1 MIEMSEH
8 TILVLNNPAARNLA
22 VLAELPGSPRIVAGD
37 TPEAFAKAAAD
48 ADILLVGGAKRA
60 LVETVFAMAP
70 NLKWVHSQWAGL
82 DGLMFPALADSPV
95 LLTNGAGVF
104 AEALGEFGIAAIL
117 WFAKDLD
124 RMRRQQAERRWE
136 EFNVHMISGARLGVI
151 GLGGIG
157 KAVARRALALGMH
170 VHGLG
175 RKHSLQEFESL
186 LRESDYLLL
195 SAPLTPETRGMLG
208 RREFNMMKPGSILL
222 NLGRGAVAD
231 EAALLA
237 ALRSGPLRGA
247 ALDVFHVEPL
257 PQDHPLWAMENV
269 LISPHTADHTSTWLE
284 EATRFFVR
292 NYARYVNGEP
302 LENLVDKKAG
312 Y

>member
-1 MIEMSEH
+1 MSQH

-22 VLAELPGSPRIVAGD
+22 VLDELEGSPRIVAGD
-37 TPEAFAKAAAD
+37 TPEAFARAAAE
-48 ADILLVGGAKRA
+48 ADVMLVGGVKRA
-60 LVETVFAMAP
+60 LVEQVFAMAP
-70 NLKWVHSQWAGL
+70 NLRWIHSQWAGL
-82 DGLMFPALADSPV
+82 DGLMFPALAQSSIP
-95 LLTNGAGVF
+95 LTNGAGVF
-104 AEALGEFGIAAIL
+104 AEALGEFAIAAML

-124 RMRRQQAERRWE
+124 RMRRQQAEGRWQ
-136 EFNVHMISGARLGVI
+136 EFDVQMLHGARLGIV

-157 KAVARRALALGMH
+157 KAVARRALALGMR

-175 RKHSLQEFESL
+175 RKHSRDELESV

-195 SAPLTPETRGMLG
+195 SAPLTPETRGMIG
-208 RREFNMMKPGSILL
+208 AREFAMMKPGSVLL

-237 ALRSGPLRGA
+237 ALQSGPIRGA
-247 ALDVFHVEPL
+247 ALDVYHVEPL
-257 PQDHPLWAMENV
+257 PAGHPLWSMNNV
-269 LISPHTADHTSTWLE
+269 LLSPHTADHTATWLE

-292 NYARYVNGEP
+292 NYARYIKGEP
-302 LENLVDKKAG
+302 LENLVDKQAG